1 MVRLKG
7 FKIAQMRT
15 ELHSARYVLV
25 FENKKE
31 NTKMCLG
38 FVKHLNSDHFG
49 EEHVG
54 HTVADSSVTFRKALN
69 MSLGENHAENLVSV
83 QDTK

>member
-1 MVRLKG
+1 MDLKWPRCEANHLVV
-7 FKIAQMRT
+7 FLLLKI
-15 ELHSARYVLV
+15 
-25 FENKKE
+25 KKE

-38 FVKHLNSDHFG
+38 FIKHLNSDHFG

-54 HTVADSSVTFRKALN
+54 HTAGESSVTFRKNLN
-69 MSLGENHAENLVSV
+69 MSLAENHAENLVSV

>member
-1 MVRLKG
+1 MGRLSG
-7 FKIAQMRT
+7 FKMAQMRSSR
-15 ELHSARYVLV
+15 LDV
-25 FENKKE
+25 FLLLKIKKE

-54 HTVADSSVTFRKALN
+54 HTAGESSVTLRKSLN
-69 MSLGENHAENLVSV
+69 MSLAENHAENLVSV

>member
-1 MVRLKG
+1 MRNISVR
-7 FKIAQMRT
+7 
-15 ELHSARYVLV
+15 SVRYLI
-25 FENKKE
+25 FDNKKE

-38 FVKHLNSDHFG
+38 FIKHLNSDHFG

-54 HTVADSSVTFRKALN
+54 HTASETSVTFTKSLN
-69 MSLGENHAENLVSV
+69 MSLAENHAENLVSV

>member
-1 MVRLKG
+1 MTQMKSSYLDVFLLLK
-7 FKIAQMRT
+7 I
-15 ELHSARYVLV
+15 
-25 FENKKE
+25 KKE

-54 HTVADSSVTFRKALN
+54 HTPSETSVTFTKSLN
-69 MSLGENHAENLVSV
+69 MSLAENHAENLVSV

>member
-1 MVRLKG
+1 
-7 FKIAQMRT
+7 
-15 ELHSARYVLV
+15 
-25 FENKKE
+25 
-31 NTKMCLG
+31 MCLG

-54 HTVADSSVTFRKALN
+54 HTAGESSVTFRKNLN
-69 MSLGENHAENLVSV
+69 MSLAENHAENLVSV

>member
-1 MVRLKG
+1 MGRLSG
-7 FKIAQMRT
+7 FKMAQMR
-15 ELHSARYVLV
+15 SSYLV
-25 FENKKE
+25 VFLLLKIKKE

-38 FVKHLNSDHFG
+38 FIKHLNSDHFG

-54 HTVADSSVTFRKALN
+54 HTAGESSVTFRKNLN
-69 MSLGENHAENLVSV
+69 MSLAENHAENLVSV

>member
-1 MVRLKG
+1 MDLKWPRCEANHLVV
-7 FKIAQMRT
+7 FLLLKI
-15 ELHSARYVLV
+15 
-25 FENKKE
+25 KKE

-54 HTVADSSVTFRKALN
+54 HTAEDSSVTFRKSLN
-69 MSLGENHAENLVSV
+69 MSLAENHAENLVSV